1 MPEDLRKLWL
11 KNERLE
17 THYHWSRVS
26 SSIQEA
32 LSDVLRSCA
41 MQSNDPDE
49 KEFYHVQDSSR
60 P

>member
-17 THYHWSRVS
+17 THYHWSRLS

-32 LSDVLRSCA
+32 RSDRLEIMCDA
-41 MQSNDPDE
+41 I
-49 KEFYHVQDSSR
+49 K
-60 P
+60 